1 VDIGFGSRWFVLER
15 YPDVFFVMVGCNL
28 IYSKLDGSGPIFWIY
43 IWLTIPFFLEH
54 VGYFHFSSSFGDLP
68 MCVRNQYPSA
78 LPILCSAVKS
88 PGSKTENPQFL
99 LFNIHALLLKLIYF
113 SACKSPCLKIYS
125 IV

>member
-1 VDIGFGSRWFVLER
+1 MIVDSAMKMIPAIFHGHVGFPEGRILGLGAADLSWKDILMF
-15 YPDVFFVMVGCNL
+15 FFVMAGCNL

-68 MCVRNQYPSA
+68 TRVRNQYPSA

-88 PGSKTENPQFL
+88 PDSKTENPQFL
-99 LFNIHALLLKLIYF
+99 RL
-113 SACKSPCLKIYS
+113 
-125 IV
+125 